1 MTIIPNVRAIA
12 AVTRADDV
20 VVVFIIAIVPFC
32 ALLGSC
38 QHMRRKQVIDDCD
51 MGFLVNI
58 VINMHDYR
66 EFFEKT
72 AEDCYNKRH

>member
-32 ALLGSC
+32 ALLGSRHC
-38 QHMRRKQVIDDCD
+38 MQRKQVIDECD
-51 MGFLVNI
+51 MGFLANI
-58 VINMHDYR
+58 VINIDDYR
-66 EFFEKT
+66 EFFEK
-72 AEDCYNKRH
+72 NSRRLL

>member
-32 ALLGSC
+32 ALLGSYH
-38 QHMRRKQVIDDCD
+38 HMRRKQVIDERD
-51 MGFLVNI
+51 MVFLVNI
-58 VINMHDYR
+58 VINMDDYG
-66 EFFEKT
+66 EFF
-72 AEDCYNKRH
+72 

>member
-1 MTIIPNVRAIA
+1 
-12 AVTRADDV
+12 
-20 VVVFIIAIVPFC
+20 
-32 ALLGSC
+32 
-38 QHMRRKQVIDDCD
+38 MRRKQVIDDCD